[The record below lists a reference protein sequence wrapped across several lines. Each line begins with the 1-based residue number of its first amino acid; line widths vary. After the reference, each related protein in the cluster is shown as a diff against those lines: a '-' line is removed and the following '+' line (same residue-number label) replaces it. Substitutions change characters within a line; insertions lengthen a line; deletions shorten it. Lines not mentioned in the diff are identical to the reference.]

1 MKREFLTQFMERLIV
16 ELEREQRDGTAHVYQ
31 STLKRLKKFA
41 NGREVSFKQLT
52 PEWLSQF
59 ERKLLADQLKWNS
72 ISTYMRTLRSVYNQ
86 AVERGIASYIPRL
99 FSRVHTGID
108 CQVKRAVSP
117 EVICRLM
124 TDKKPLPERLSF
136 TRDMFVLLF
145 LLRGMPFVD
154 LAFLRKCDLQGNVV
168 VYHRHKT
175 RRKLTVVVCPEAW
188 LLSRNIRICTLILPI
203 CFLLFRTPSRM
214 NTGSIPRCYACIT
227 TGCDKSGIS

>member
-31 STLKRLKKFA
+31 STLKRLKKFS
-41 NGREVSFKQLT
+41 NGCDVSFKQLT
-52 PEWLSQF
+52 PELLSQF
-59 ERKLLADQLKWNS
+59 ERKLLSDQLKWNS

-86 AVERGIASYIPRL
+86 AVERGIAPYKPRL

-154 LAFLRKCDLQGNVV
+154 LAFLRRCDL
-168 VYHRHKT
+168 
-175 RRKLTVVVCPEAW
+175 
-188 LLSRNIRICTLILPI
+188 
-203 CFLLFRTPSRM
+203 
-214 NTGSIPRCYACIT
+214 
-227 TGCDKSGIS
+227 

>member
-86 AVERGIASYIPRL
+86 AVERGIASYIPVSYTHL
-99 FSRVHTGID
+99 DVY
-108 CQVKRAVSP
+108 KRQ
-117 EVICRLM
+117 R
-124 TDKKPLPERLSF
+124 TKGLP
-136 TRDMFVLLF
+136 
-145 LLRGMPFVD
+145 
-154 LAFLRKCDLQGNVV
+154 
-168 VYHRHKT
+168 
-175 RRKLTVVVCPEAW
+175 W
-188 LLSRNIRICTLILPI
+188 LIRID
-203 CFLLFRTPSRM
+203 LFVEQIKVIGDE
-214 NTGSIPRCYACIT
+214 N
-227 TGCDKSGIS
+227 

>member
-145 LLRGMPFVD
+145 CCGECPLSIWHFCVNMICRETWLFIIG
-154 LAFLRKCDLQGNVV
+154 
-168 VYHRHKT
+168 T
-175 RRKLTVVVCPEAW
+175 RQDE
-188 LLSRNIRICTLILPI
+188 N
-203 CFLLFRTPSRM
+203 
-214 NTGSIPRCYACIT
+214 
-227 TGCDKSGIS
+227 

>member
-117 EVICRLM
+117 EVICR
-124 TDKKPLPERLSF
+124 
-136 TRDMFVLLF
+136 
-145 LLRGMPFVD
+145 
-154 LAFLRKCDLQGNVV
+154 
-168 VYHRHKT
+168 
-175 RRKLTVVVCPEAW
+175 
-188 LLSRNIRICTLILPI
+188 
-203 CFLLFRTPSRM
+203 
-214 NTGSIPRCYACIT
+214 
-227 TGCDKSGIS
+227 